1 MLTPCAPVC
10 WKICV
15 AATSKPWPAADN
27 AGLPAPETLLREVQ
41 AEHPTVRQLGLSRL
55 VQPAADSLRAD
66 TTLVV
71 AVRTARP
78 LPAAEA
84 QHLTHWLE
92 VR

>member
-1 MLTPCAPVC
+1 M
-10 WKICV
+10 
-15 AATSKPWPAADN
+15 
-27 AGLPAPETLLREVQ
+27 LLREVQ
-41 AEHPTVRQLGLSRL
+41 AEHPTVRQLGLSQL

-92 VR
+92 VRERRHVGQVPLRVAHEGQADSSSKER